1 MWSDFEMYLYRSYI
15 ISQSITLYCTR
26 RLPRRAAGW
35 GEVGS
40 DWFIMMVPPLPL
52 PPCES
57 PGRKPKLQG
66 SSVQSRNDLV
76 PVGFN
81 QLEPVRTRACSPRQ
95 LQSTVHRIR
104 ISINRAPPPTPPTT
118 RCLSAPFWTLNR
130 WYGPCG
136 GGVPW
141 RQHSVTH
148 THILSYTHSQAHTDS
163 QTHTLSGWQTHAHT
177 RSQTHTHIHTLK
189 RALRGCA
196 NDGRTAWGCRVTGGG
211 GGGGGRS

>member
-1 MWSDFEMYLYRSYI
+1 MNYKITNLYYYHSESFGTNNGTANLTYNCKHKKWKRKLSLFVCKPARFKCI
-15 ISQSITLYCTR
+15 KGSRERERAIERERDRETERQRERDRERHSLPKKRKKKGFGNLSQSITLYCTR
-26 RLPRRAAGW
+26 RLARRAAGW

-95 LQSTVHRIR
+95 LQSTVHRI
-104 ISINRAPPPTPPTT
+104 SINRAPQSPPTPQTPAV
-118 RCLSAPFWTLNR
+118 CLL
-130 WYGPCG
+130 
-136 GGVPW
+136 
-141 RQHSVTH
+141 
-148 THILSYTHSQAHTDS
+148 LSEP
-163 QTHTLSGWQTHAHT
+163 
-177 RSQTHTHIHTLK
+177 
-189 RALRGCA
+189 
-196 NDGRTAWGCRVTGGG
+196 
-211 GGGGGRS
+211 